1 MARGFASLSRE
12 KLLLVS
18 SKGGKS
24 VPAEKRAF
32 SRPEVAAKAGRIGGK
47 RLVKKGYAVR
57 KESSDDNVE

>member
-47 RLVKKGYAVR
+47 RLVKKGFAV
-57 KESSDDNVE
+57 KEKSDVDVG

>member
-18 SKGGKS
+18 SKGGRS

-32 SRPEVAAKAGRIGGK
+32 SRPDVAAKAGRIGGK
-47 RLVKKGYAVR
+47 RLVKKGFAV
-57 KESSDDNVE
+57 KEKSDVDVG

>member
-1 MARGFASLSRE
+1 MGRGFASLSRD

-47 RLVKKGYAVR
+47 RLVKKGFAV
-57 KESSDDNVE
+57 KEKSDVDVG

>member
-32 SRPEVAAKAGRIGGK
+32 SHPEVAAKAGRIGGK
-47 RLVKKGYAVR
+47 RLVKKGFAV
-57 KESSDDNVE
+57 KEKSDVDVG